1 MRSRISSKLIFASC
15 VGYFVR
21 AYYGFYVTSSR
32 MLVLIEGNKI
42 LQLWNSVSVQVYG
55 CGYVCAVFVF
65 NQIRSRVLRRD
76 REWTSNVKESDEW
89 NREQLTGYQKRDW
102 PGIWNKTDR
111 ELNIKMRLVNEKQK
125 RVSELKGISAT
136 SLREKDTDGHCK
148 WMSKMLAWPRF
159 RHVCYDVYVRNE
171 WHW

>member
-1 MRSRISSKLIFASC
+1 MCIRDRLRGVLRSH
-15 VGYFVR
+15 
-21 AYYGFYVTSSR
+21 
-32 MLVLIEGNKI
+32 VL
-42 LQLWNSVSVQVYG
+42 
-55 CGYVCAVFVF
+55 
-65 NQIRSRVLRRD
+65 RVLCDLIKDASSLLRGTKYYSCGTQWVYKYMAVD
-76 REWTSNVKESDEW
+76 MYVLFLYSTKYDPESWDETENEHQMW
-89 NREQLTGYQKRDW
+89 RNLTNETENNSLDIR
-102 PGIWNKTDR
+102 NETDR
-111 ELNIKMRLVNEKQK
+111 EFETRLTENWISIKMRLVNEKQK